1 MNLLKSFSATTCI
14 TPEKG
19 YIYDRFFPLPF
30 SDYIV
35 LNTQNEDQNSN
46 YVFWNRTIQLITPFL
61 EEKNIKIIQFIEDKK
76 FQFDHIVVDKT
87 VSISEKSYL
96 LKRAKFFCGSSK
108 LYSLICSEYGVD
120 QCFLKYDYT
129 LDNCLVSE
137 DQIIHSNSTRKGFS
151 NPVGN
156 FINNIRPEEVALFIL
171 KKIFPCL
178 DFKFDK
184 TICIGKIFAVPSIDL
199 IPDCNFKI
207 PQTQVNNEVIIRMDK
222 FFSEENLYAQLINTP
237 CSIVTNRTINKDILS
252 GMKKRIKKLFFKV
265 EKGSDSSFLATLDS
279 LNISYDIMTNL
290 SAEDLSQEK
299 IKYLHYKKV
308 NRLNLL
314 DISFLDGLDKSKV
327 YYKTNKI
334 IIKSGKTY
342 ASRWHLKHDI
352 SSKDIRNTDFKLPD
366 ELDDSFREEADGFYF
381 LTSEEI

>member
-1 MNLLKSFSATTCI
+1 MNLLKSFSATTGI
-14 TPEKG
+14 TPEKA
-19 YIYDRFFPLPF
+19 YIYDKFFPLGF

-61 EEKNIKIIQFIEDKK
+61 EKKNIKIIQFIEDKK

-87 VSISEKSYL
+87 VSLNEKTYL

-120 QCFLKYDYT
+120 QCLLKYDYSI
-129 LDNCLVSE
+129 DNCLVSE
-137 DQIIHSNSTRKGFS
+137 DQIIHSEKTRKGFL
-151 NPVGN
+151 NPIGN
-156 FINNIRPEEVALFIL
+156 YINNIRPEEVAIFIL
-171 KKIFPCL
+171 KRMFPESE
-178 DFKFDK
+178 FEFDN

-207 PQTQVNNEVIIRMDK
+207 PQTQINNEIIIRMDK
-222 FFSEENLYAQLINTP
+222 FFSEENLYSQLINSP
-237 CSIVTNRTINKDILS
+237 CSIVTNKSINKDILLA
-252 GMKKRIKKLFFKV
+252 MKKRIKKLFFKV
-265 EKGSDSSFLATLDS
+265 EKDSDSSFLATLDS
-279 LNISYDIMTNL
+279 LNINYDIITNL
-290 SAEDLSQEK
+290 NSEELSQEK

-314 DISFLDGLDKSKV
+314 NLSFLDGLDKSKI

-352 SSKDIRNTDFKLPD
+352 SSKDIRNTDFSLP
-366 ELDDSFREEADGFYF
+366 EQLDDSFREEADGFYF
-381 LTSEEI
+381 LTKERF

>member
-14 TPEKG
+14 APEKG
-19 YIYDRFFPLPF
+19 YLYDRFFPLPF

-35 LNTQNEDQNSN
+35 LNTQNEDQNLN

-61 EEKNIKIIQFIEDKK
+61 EQKNIKIIQFIEDKK

-87 VSISEKSYL
+87 VSLSEKTYL

-120 QCFLKYDYT
+120 QCFLKCDYSI
-129 LDNCLVSE
+129 DNCLVSE
-137 DQIIHSNSTRKGFS
+137 DQVIHSKEARKGFL

-156 FINNIRPEEVALFIL
+156 YINNIRPEEVASFIL
-171 KKIFPCL
+171 KKMFPGL
-178 DFKFDK
+178 EFKFDN
-184 TICIGKIFAVPSIDL
+184 TICIGKIFAIPSIDL

-207 PQTQVNNEVIIRMDK
+207 PQTQINNEIIVRMDK
-222 FFSEENLYAQLINTP
+222 FFSEENLHAQLINTP
-237 CSIVTNRTINKDILS
+237 CSIVTNKAINKDILA

-265 EKGSDSSFLATLDS
+265 EKNSDSSFLATLDS
-279 LNISYDIMTNL
+279 LNINYDIMTNL
-290 SAEDLSQEK
+290 NAEDLSLEK

-314 DISFLDGLDKSKV
+314 DLGFLNGLDKSKV

-352 SSKDIRNTDFKLPD
+352 ISKDIRNTDFKLPE